1 MITVVLYGITGGRV
15 ADEIKRILSHYGII
29 SVRGTNIEEVKKE
42 PEFLIIECTT
52 SANINAQKGIIVM
65 TGETSESFQLKLPQ
79 TYKGIVFSNDTLA
92 LKKLSDNKIT
102 TVTCGMSNKDTMVL
116 SSVTDNTASVCL
128 QRKIITLS
136 GNEVEPCEFPVKLK
150 TPITD
155 YALLASFAI
164 LLLSDIKPHGGEY

>member
-29 SVRGTNIEEVKKE
+29 SVRGTNIEEIKE
-42 PEFLIIECTT
+42 NAEFLLIECNT
-52 SANINAQKGIIVM
+52 SANINSEKGIIVM
-65 TGETSESFQLKLPQ
+65 TGEISESFQLKLPR
-79 TYKGIVFSNDTLA
+79 TYKGIVFSSDRIA
-92 LKKLSDNKIT
+92 LKKLMENKIT
-102 TVTCGMSNKDTMVL
+102 TVSCGMSNKDTMVL
-116 SSVTDNTASVCL
+116 SSVTDDTASVCL
-128 QRKIITLS
+128 QRKIITIN

-155 YALLASFAI
+155 YALLAAFAI